1 MIVDMTISKAAT
13 NPWVVIVAVFVA
25 IAALAGLTSYLV
37 TADTAKSANKPAKQ
51 KVSASPVQSRAA
63 QSPPLYAFPKGGQT
77 FFPQYRL
84 VALYGTPSS
93 VRMGALGE
101 QPLPDAITRVKD
113 IAAAYQPYSAE
124 HIWPA
129 FEIIATIASASPT
142 PDGNY
147 SRELDIAELQPWV
160 DAAKASGVY
169 VILDLQPG
177 RTDFLAQAKQYEPL
191 LKEPHVG
198 LALDPEWRLTPDQVH
213 LKQIGSVSVA
223 EVNAVASWLSGLVAQ
238 HKLPQK
244 VFLLHQFRL
253 SMIANREQLDTAHKE
268 LAYVIQMDG
277 NGAQSTKLDTWR
289 AVLRD
294 PPVHVQFG
302 WKNFYDEDLPVL
314 SPEATMLL
322 APTPWYVSYQ

>member
-1 MIVDMTISKAAT
+1 MTITKVVT
-13 NPWVVIVAVFVA
+13 NPWVVIAAIFAA
-25 IAALAGLTSYLV
+25 IAVLAGFTSYLV
-37 TADTAKSANKPAKQ
+37 IADAPKQAKKPAKQ
-51 KVSASPVQSRAA
+51 QAAA
-63 QSPPLYAFPKGGQT
+63 QPVKPPAPQPPPLYAFPKGGQT

-93 VRMGALGE
+93 SRMGALGE
-101 QPLPDAITRVKD
+101 QPLPDAITRVQG
-113 IAAAYQPYSAE
+113 IAAAYQAYSAE

-142 PDGNY
+142 ADGNY

-160 DAAKASGVY
+160 DAAKAAGIY

-177 RTDFLAQAKQYEPL
+177 RTDFLSQAKQYEPL
-191 LKEPHVG
+191 LREPHVG

-213 LKQIGSVSVA
+213 LKQIGSVSAA
-223 EVNAVASWLSGLVAQ
+223 EVNSVAGWLSDLVAQ
-238 HKLPQK
+238 HELPQK

-253 SMIANREQLDTAHKE
+253 SMITNREQLDTTRDE

-277 NGAQSTKLDTWR
+277 NGAPSTKLDTWQ
-289 AVLRD
+289 AVLRN
-294 PPVHVQFG
+294 PPANMQFG

-322 APTPWYVSYQ
+322 APIPAYVSYQ